1 METTQINL
9 SEFVGKDVTGVFDN
23 GDCFKGRVEWFASH
37 RITGIYLRHGKKE
50 FFSRHFYKDG
60 NAITGPT
67 RYWKETFKKVVKIK
81 AMNSEDNSAIE
92 RDGGKPEVNF
102 WQLLEKGGRRVRV
115 TYRNGETETGFANL
129 HDHTSAYAFMVC
141 GKRYTF
147 DGRFWNTESPLD
159 IVKVNMGNRR
169 EILKEIE
176 RLENELKV
184 QKENLELCGSA
195 SIEDIEV
202 GEELDDGSILLKK
215 SGGMALLIAPDST
228 EVYST
233 WTHRSKVFEKMID
246 AGLNGEEWFFPSV
259 QLLKLATSIIPERTE
274 GKTYWSCEEIDSVSA
289 KLSDGIGAKCIR
301 YHVRLFRCLLY

>member
-23 GDCFKGRVEWFASH
+23 GDCFKGRVEWFANHIIVGS
-37 RITGIYLRHGKKE
+37 YLRQGEKV
-50 FFSRHFYKDG
+50 SFYRYFYNDG
-60 NAITGPT
+60 HVMGGPS
-67 RYWKETFKKVVKIK
+67 YWKETFKKVVKIK
-81 AMNSEDNSAIE
+81 AMNSDENSSIKEDE
-92 RDGGKPEVNF
+92 RQPEINF

-141 GKRYTF
+141 GKRYAF

-169 EILKEIE
+169 ETLKEIE

-195 SIEDIEV
+195 SVGDIEV

-233 WTHRSKVFEKMID
+233 WIHRSKVFEKMID

-259 QLLKLATSIIPERTE
+259 QLLKLATSIIPERME

-289 KLSDGIGAKCIR
+289 KLSEGIGAKCIR